1 MNKKDE
7 LLNLINDKDYDV
19 IALTEIYPKN
29 IVDSNVSDIEWKIK
43 GYKEFISPSDIA
55 TRRGCLVYVKE
66 EIDTIEIE
74 SKKFKHVEYIQ
85 LGINLNKDIKLL
97 ISCIY
102 RSPNSMDIECI
113 EEMREI
119 LTNSKIRNIKYGY
132 RVYMDDF
139 NFK

>member
-7 LLNLINDKDYDV
+7 LLNLINDV

-85 LGINLNKDIKLL
+85 LVTLK
-97 ISCIY
+97 SPIY
-102 RSPNSMDIECI
+102 TR
-113 EEMREI
+113 
-119 LTNSKIRNIKYGY
+119 
-132 RVYMDDF
+132 
-139 NFK
+139 

>member
-66 EIDTIEIE
+66 VSFPIYFLKVEIAHIYTITIFYV
-74 SKKFKHVEYIQ
+74 S
-85 LGINLNKDIKLL
+85 NLRI
-97 ISCIY
+97 
-102 RSPNSMDIECI
+102 
-113 EEMREI
+113 
-119 LTNSKIRNIKYGY
+119 G
-132 RVYMDDF
+132 
-139 NFK
+139 

>member
-55 TRRGCLVYVKE
+55 TTVGMPRTDSVPPTMQSQIPKSRDVTLFFLDMTLYK
-66 EIDTIEIE
+66 
-74 SKKFKHVEYIQ
+74 
-85 LGINLNKDIKLL
+85 
-97 ISCIY
+97 
-102 RSPNSMDIECI
+102 
-113 EEMREI
+113 
-119 LTNSKIRNIKYGY
+119 
-132 RVYMDDF
+132 
-139 NFK
+139 

>member
-43 GYKEFISPSDIA
+43 GYKEFISRSDIA

-74 SKKFKHVEYIQ
+74 SKKFKLKVEIAHKYTITIFYISS
-85 LGINLNKDIKLL
+85 LRIG
-97 ISCIY
+97 
-102 RSPNSMDIECI
+102 
-113 EEMREI
+113 
-119 LTNSKIRNIKYGY
+119 
-132 RVYMDDF
+132 
-139 NFK
+139 

>member
-1 MNKKDE
+1 LAV
-7 LLNLINDKDYDV
+7 LL
-19 IALTEIYPKN
+19 
-29 IVDSNVSDIEWKIK
+29 
-43 GYKEFISPSDIA
+43 

-119 LTNSKIRNIKYGY
+119 LTTGTRIPEPPFSSFGPSRDYGMDLCLE
-132 RVYMDDF
+132 VYL
-139 NFK
+139 